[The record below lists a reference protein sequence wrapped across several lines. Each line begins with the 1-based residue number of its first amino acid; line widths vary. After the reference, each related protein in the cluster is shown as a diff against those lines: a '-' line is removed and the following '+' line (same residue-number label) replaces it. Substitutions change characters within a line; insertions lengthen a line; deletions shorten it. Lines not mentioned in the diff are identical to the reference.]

1 MEENVNNKLSEILN
15 SPDLVNNIQSILS
28 GLSIGGETSSAVVP
42 AKSNDAI
49 EALNIFQS
57 LSQSNILGILRNIL
71 GENQN
76 ERIAL
81 LTALRPF
88 LSSEKQ
94 ETLDLI
100 IQILK
105 AVNIFLAA
113 NVLVQ

>member
-1 MEENVNNKLSEILN
+1 MEDNINSKLSDLLS
-15 SPDLVNNIQSILS
+15 SPDLISNLQSALS
-28 GLSIGGETSSAVVP
+28 SLSSTTKISEVLP
-42 AKSNDAI
+42 AKSKNEI
-49 EALNIFQS
+49 EALNLFQS
-57 LSQSNILGILRNIL
+57 LGSSNILDVLKNIH

-113 NVLVQ
+113 NVLSQ

>member
-1 MEENVNNKLSEILN
+1 MDENITSTLSDILN
-15 SPDLVNNIQSILS
+15 SPDLISNVQSILS
-28 GLSIGGETSSAVVP
+28 GLKTNEATTDSLPIKPT
-42 AKSNDAI
+42 NDI
-49 EALNIFQS
+49 NALNLFQS
-57 LSQSNILGILRNIL
+57 LSQSSIINSISKIL

-94 ETLDLI
+94 ETLDLV

-105 AVNIFLAA
+105 ALNIFLAA
-113 NVLVQ
+113 NIFT

>member
-1 MEENVNNKLSEILN
+1 MEENTNNKISELLS
-15 SPDLVNNIQSILS
+15 SPDLINNIQSILS
-28 GLSIGGETSSAVVP
+28 GLNIGDTASTVLP
-42 AKSNDAI
+42 AKGNSEI

-57 LSQSNILGILRNIL
+57 LGQSNIINILKNIL

-81 LTALRPF
+81 LTALRPC

-94 ETLDLI
+94 ETLDFI

-105 AVNIFLAA
+105 AANIFLAA
-113 NVLVQ
+113 NVLSQ

>member
-1 MEENVNNKLSEILN
+1 MEDNINSKLSDLLS
-15 SPDLVNNIQSILS
+15 SPDLISNLQSALS
-28 GLSIGGETSSAVVP
+28 SLSSTTKISEVLP
-42 AKSNDAI
+42 AKSKNEI
-49 EALNIFQS
+49 EALNLFQNLGS
-57 LSQSNILGILRNIL
+57 SNILDVLKNIL

-113 NVLVQ
+113 NVLSQ